1 MWIKW
6 YPMQWLHSTCRDELS
21 AAERA
26 TFQDFVCLA
35 AISPTP
41 GSFKFVSN
49 ESLARTLNAPI
60 VTIKTTMEK
69 CVKKNRLS
77 LEDGPEGMICTV
89 IKWPDY
95 QSLGPKKTNVKN
107 SINFN
112 FDTEK
117 WEGIKTK
124 DIEGWKEAYPA
135 DNVELELKA
144 MKEWLLSNPTKK
156 KSNYRKFITNWL
168 KRQQDR
174 GGSKGLRPK
183 DTWAEKKAEEMK
195 KK

>member
-1 MWIKW
+1 
-6 YPMQWLHSTCRDELS
+6 MQWLHSTCRDELS

-60 VTIKTTMEK
+60 VTVKTTIEK
-69 CVKKNRLS
+69 CVKKNRLG

-124 DIEGWKEAYPA
+124 DIEGWNEAYPA